1 MTHVESPAPA
11 HQLEEAYDRRARQLW
26 SFARR
31 LGLDAHDAEDA
42 VQEAFLR
49 AGRGSAEPIHDLDA
63 WLFRV
68 VHNLA
73 IDRHRV
79 RRRDGPA
86 GSRIDVALGGDDLD
100 ERLAVWQEVDRL
112 PERQRAVVY
121 LHYRA
126 GLDFETIG
134 GILSISA
141 SGARANAARA
151 LATLRARVT
160 WR

>member
-1 MTHVESPAPA
+1 MYAS
-11 HQLEEAYDRRARQLW
+11 RARQLW

-31 LGLDAHDAEDA
+31 LGLDALDAEDV

-49 AGRGSAEPIHDLDA
+49 AGRGNEEPIQDLDA

-73 IDRHRV
+73 VDRHRV

-86 GSRIDVALGGDDLD
+86 AAPGDLAGAADDVD

-126 GLDFETIG
+126 GLDFDTIG
-134 GILSISA
+134 AILSISA